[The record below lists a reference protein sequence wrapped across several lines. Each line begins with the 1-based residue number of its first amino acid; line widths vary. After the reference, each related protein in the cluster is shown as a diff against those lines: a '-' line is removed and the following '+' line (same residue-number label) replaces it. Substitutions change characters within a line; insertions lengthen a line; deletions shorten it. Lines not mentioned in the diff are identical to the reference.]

1 MDRDGESIRMQ
12 LEALFSD
19 SDALLAGEDFRQR
32 AILSSFIRLAPEA
45 IAISDLEGR
54 QICANR
60 VCHELFGYDYELEEM
75 NGLALSDLWPAEETL
90 LLNTLVLPGARSG
103 GWHGE
108 VRQKRKDGTL
118 FEASLSVFPVAD
130 KDEHPVYVAAII
142 RDISTLRAAERAKEQ
157 ASYALRARKA
167 EAVVE
172 IAQEIASAPTS
183 GELYRRAVTLIKER
197 FGYDHVHI
205 FSCVPEQQEVRLLE
219 STSHAI
225 AQVLPYGKGII
236 GTVAAEGRA
245 ISVPDL
251 QTSRAV
257 HPEISESSGE
267 IAVPIKW
274 RGQVVGVL
282 DVRTDQAAAISKE
295 DEPLLLTLAGQIAVA
310 AENIRLLEEANI
322 IRQFGQAPEGIGWI
336 TLEGHLIIYV
346 NHTLAG
352 ILQETRPEDAFGKP
366 VTAYYPEWLRK
377 RVEQEIFPTVM
388 KEGRWSGELELL
400 SARGEHVPTI
410 QSLFLIRDQDGRPL
424 YIATVVTDISEQMRA
439 ERLLSRRVRQTA
451 CLNEI
456 GQRSE
461 QNPPLVEF
469 LAWVAGR
476 IPPAMEHPH
485 ACKALIELNT
495 DMYGTLEALTM
506 PVRIIEPLNAGDEQ
520 VGRLCVSYAQ
530 NYSFLDDERILIR
543 DIARRINIFIE
554 SQQLLEQSRIPLE
567 ELKTAH
573 YRYIHKPWVE
583 PAAMGGTLPV
593 IPSDDTHPPVLIS
606 ESHTITLSDTSPHVP
621 AGQSPTTPEPTTRE
635 ESTHKGLREIW
646 RRVITGL
653 FILSILLLGGLLLS
667 WAINHRAEASSAP
680 AVVTVAPFP
689 REKALALGAALP
701 ASTPVVMP
709 ASPTPSPTAFALP
722 SPTSFPPSPTPAPDI
737 VTEPAGPTIVPVA
750 FVVPDPFPVPG
761 PNQRVPST
769 TLVIPT
775 PVQPVPVAADAINIA
790 VLGSDQRPDWSEWHT
805 DVVQIV
811 SIQRDHGTVSVLSI
825 PRDLYVY
832 IPGFWMSRIN
842 FAHYYGEA
850 YNYTGGGPQLLR
862 DTLLYNLGIRVDY
875 YARTDFD
882 GLIGIVDTLGGIDIP
897 VHCRLSDHWP
907 YPDEHGEYPILT
919 LEPGVHHMDGETAL
933 WYARSRLT
941 TSVFSREKRQQQ
953 VLQAIWRKARDA
965 GLLNRVPALWKQGH
979 EMVETDMP
987 FSLILDLAR
996 IALTLDEKNVRF
1008 YNIDADE
1015 VTPWVT
1021 PYGGRVYLT
1030 RWEAIEPV
1038 IAEAMAPP
1046 SEARLSRTYT
1056 PVEVWNGTPNPGWD
1070 VLVVDRL
1077 YRAGF
1082 PAVIGESDRH
1092 DYASTQMLIF
1102 GNQAKGNGAD
1112 YLQKL
1117 LDLSDDQV
1125 IRLPDEKSAYPI
1137 RLIIG
1142 ADYKTCPEEQ

>member
-1 MDRDGESIRMQ
+1 MDSDGGSIRMQ

-19 SDALLAGEDFRQR
+19 SDALLAGEDLRQR

-45 IAISDLEGR
+45 IAIGDLEGR

-60 VCHELFGYDYELEEM
+60 ICHELFGYDYELQEM
-75 NGLALSDLWPAEETL
+75 NGLALSDLWPAEEVL

-130 KDEHPVYVAAII
+130 RNEHPVYVAAII
-142 RDISTLRAAERAKEQ
+142 RDISAFRAAERAKEQ
-157 ASYALRARKA
+157 ASHALRARKA

-172 IAQEIASAPTS
+172 IAQEIATAPTS

-197 FGYDHVHI
+197 LGYDHVHI
-205 FSCVPEQQEVRLLE
+205 FYCAPEQQEVRLLE
-219 STSHAI
+219 STSYAV
-225 AQVLPYGKGII
+225 AQTLPYGKGII

-251 QTSRAV
+251 QASRV
-257 HPEISESSGE
+257 IRPETSESGGE

-282 DVRTDQAAAISKE
+282 DVRTDQATAISKE

-310 AENIRLLEEANI
+310 AESIRLLEEANI
-322 IRQFGQAPEGIGWI
+322 IRQFGQASEGIGWI

-346 NHTLAG
+346 NPTLAG

-366 VTAYYPEWLRK
+366 VTAYYPEWLR
-377 RVEQEIFPTVM
+377 RRLEEEVFPTVM

-400 SARGEHVPTI
+400 SARGESVPTI

-424 YIATVVTDISEQMRA
+424 YIANVVTDISEQKRA
-439 ERLLSRRVRQTA
+439 ERILTRRARQTA

-461 QNPPLVEF
+461 QNPPLTEF
-469 LAWVAGR
+469 LSWVAGR
-476 IPPAMEHPH
+476 IPQAMEHPH
-485 ACKALIELNT
+485 ACKALIEFNN
-495 DMYGTLEALTM
+495 DMYGTLEALTL
-506 PVRIIEPLNAGDEQ
+506 PVRVIEPLNAGDEQ

-530 NYSFLDDERILIR
+530 NHNFLDDERTLIS

-554 SQQLLEQSRIPLE
+554 SQRLLEQSRILLE
-567 ELKTAH
+567 ELKTVH
-573 YRYIHKPWVE
+573 NKYIHKPWVE
-583 PAAMGGTLPV
+583 PAAVGGTLPV
-593 IPSDDTHPPVLIS
+593 IPSEDTRSPVLIS
-606 ESHTITLSDTSPHVP
+606 DSHAITLSDALPHVP
-621 AGQSPTTPEPTTRE
+621 AGQSPTTTPEPATRE
-635 ESTHKGLREIW
+635 EGTHKGLREIW

-653 FILSILLLGGLLLS
+653 FILSTLTLGGLLLS
-667 WAINHRAEASSAP
+667 WAISHRVKASSTH

-689 REKALALGAALP
+689 REQALALEATFS
-701 ASTPVVMP
+701 ASTPVVIP
-709 ASPTPSPTAFALP
+709 ASPTTSPTAFALP
-722 SPTSFPPSPTPAPDI
+722 SPTSSPPSPTPAV
-737 VTEPAGPTIVPVA
+737 VTEPAGPTLVPVA

-761 PNQRVPST
+761 PNQRIPST

-811 SIQRDHGTVSVLSI
+811 SVQRDHGTVSVLSI

-850 YNYTGGGPQLLR
+850 YDYAGGGPQLLR
-862 DTLLYNLGIRVDY
+862 DALLYNLGIRVDY

-882 GLIGIVDTLGGIDIP
+882 GLIGIVDTLGGIDVP

-953 VLQAIWRKARDA
+953 VLQAIWRKARDT
-965 GLLNRVPALWKQGH
+965 GLLSRVPALWKQGR
-979 EMVETDMP
+979 EMVETDLP

-1021 PYGGRVYLT
+1021 PYGGRVYLP

-1046 SEARLSRTYT
+1046 PETRLSRTYI
-1056 PVEVWNGTPNPGWD
+1056 PVEVWNGTPEPGWD
-1070 VLVVDRL
+1070 VLAVDRL

-1102 GNQAKGNGAD
+1102 GNPAKGDGAD

-1117 LDLSDDQV
+1117 FDLSDDQV
-1125 IRLPDEKSAYPI
+1125 IRLPGEKSTYPI